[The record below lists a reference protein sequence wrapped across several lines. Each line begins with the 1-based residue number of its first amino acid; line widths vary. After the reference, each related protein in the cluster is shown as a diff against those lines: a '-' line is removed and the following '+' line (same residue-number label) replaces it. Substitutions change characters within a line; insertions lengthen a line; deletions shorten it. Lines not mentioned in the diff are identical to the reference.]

1 LITILLSRL
10 FGFITLILIVLTPY
24 PYCAYGT
31 TSNAQFDP
39 KETQGPPIINDPDL
53 KVETVFEGIEFPATM
68 AFLDANDI
76 LVLEKNSGTVQRII
90 DGNKQNEPVLD
101 LDVAKWAERGL
112 LGIAVARN
120 STNDKTFVF
129 LYFTKFIGEGDG
141 EGTRH
146 EKSYGNSV
154 YRYEFLDDKLV
165 NPKLIL
171 DLSSEPGP
179 AHNGGA
185 ITIGP
190 DNNLYIPI
198 GDIDGSFNPNRN
210 VKTLAQNFV
219 NSTLLDG
226 RAGIL
231 RVDLNGNPVKSQG
244 ILGDKYPLNLYYAY
258 GIRNSFGIDF
268 DPVTGR
274 LWDTENGPDFGDE
287 INLVEPGFNSGWA
300 NAQGIWEVD
309 ANRQGQKSLNPDNL
323 VTFDKRGEYSTPELT
338 WEEPTGP
345 TALKFL
351 QSDILGKQYENDMF
365 VSDIRY
371 GRIYHFDLNE
381 NRTQLVLKGLLSDK
395 EVEKGSTDIDD
406 ILFGERFGG
415 ITDLEIGPD
424 GYLYVVSFSKG
435 AIYRI
440 VPAWS

>member
-1 LITILLSRL
+1 MTTISQFRLFVFTIL
-10 FGFITLILIVLTPY
+10 ILVPTPY
-24 PYCAYGT
+24 FYYAYGT
-31 TSNAQFDP
+31 TDTPAV
-39 KETQGPPIINDPDL
+39 NDPDL
-53 KVETVFEGIEFPATM
+53 KVETVFEGLESPTSM
-68 AFLDANDI
+68 VFLDADDI
-76 LVLEKNSGTVQRII
+76 LVLEKNKGTVQRII
-90 DGNKQNEPVLD
+90 DGNRQDEPVLD
-101 LDVAKWAERGL
+101 LDVAIRAERGL
-112 LGIAVARN
+112 LGSAVATS

-129 LYFTKFIGEGDG
+129 LYYTKFNGEGDS
-141 EGTRH
+141 EGNRD
-146 EKSYGNSV
+146 EKPYGNSV
-154 YRYEFLDDKLV
+154 YRYELLDGQLV

-171 DLSSEPGP
+171 DLPSEPGP

-198 GDIDGSFNPNRN
+198 GDIAGAYSGDVPPDKN

-231 RVDLNGNPVKSQG
+231 RVDLNGNPVNSQG
-244 ILGDKYPLNLYYAY
+244 ILGESQPLNLYYAY

-274 LWDTENGPDFGDE
+274 LWDTENGADFGDE
-287 INLVEPGFNSGWA
+287 INLVEPGFNSGWVS
-300 NAQGIWEVD
+300 AQGIWEVD

-323 VTFDKRGEYSTPELT
+323 VNFDKRGKYSTPELT
-338 WEEPTGP
+338 WEESIGP

-351 QSDILGKQYENDMF
+351 HSDALGSEYQNDLF
-365 VSDIRY
+365 VSDIVL
-371 GRIYHFDLNE
+371 GRIYHFDMNE
-381 NRTQLVLKGLLSDK
+381 NRTELALKGPLLDK
-395 EVEKGSTDIDD
+395 LAEKRDTGIDD
-406 ILFGERFGG
+406 IVFGENFGG

-424 GYLYVVSFSKG
+424 GYLYVVSFGKG

-440 VPAWS
+440 VPAS